1 MILQGLIKLARG
13 DAKGIEEFSG
23 TPEAFSASLAPLI
36 AFPLVGAFITA
47 ISGDWKAALVGLLSR
62 LCAVL
67 ALPLV
72 TYEFARLYGKNH
84 LWLRTATALNWCFW
98 LVLPAI
104 LVAALLGSVLVQFHL
119 PLARAELTVLGLIGL
134 YLLWNRWFVFKA
146 GLGLNIWRAGLML
159 LASLLITGLFAVLPW
174 LAGLP
179 MPGADVTS
187 LP

>member
-13 DAKGIEEFSG
+13 DAKEIEEFSG

-47 ISGDWKAALVGLLSR
+47 VGGDWKSALIGLLSR
-62 LCAVL
+62 FCAVL

-72 TYEFARLYGKNH
+72 AYEFARLFGKQS
-84 LWLRTATALNWCFW
+84 LWLRTATALNWSFW

-104 LVAALLGSVLVQFHL
+104 LVAALLGSILVQFGL
-119 PLARAELTVLGLIGL
+119 PLTRAELAVLGLIGL
-134 YLLWNRWFVFKA
+134 YLLWNRWFVFKS
-146 GLGLNIWRAGLML
+146 GLQLNISRALLML
-159 LASLLITGLFAVLPW
+159 AVSLIITGLFAVLPW
-174 LAGLP
+174 AAGLP
-179 MPGADVTS
+179 VPGADVTS

>member
-13 DAKGIEEFSG
+13 NAKGIEEFSG

-47 ISGDWKAALVGLLSR
+47 VSGDWKTALIGLLSR

-67 ALPLV
+67 ALPVV
-72 TYEFARLYGKNH
+72 TYEFARLFGKQT
-84 LWLRTATALNWCFW
+84 LWLRTATSLNWCFW

-104 LVAALLGSVLVQFHL
+104 LVAALLGSVVVQFGL
-119 PLARAELTVLGLIGL
+119 PLARAELVVLGLIGL
-134 YLLWNRWFVFKA
+134 YLLWNRWFVFKS
-146 GLGLNIWRAGLML
+146 GLQLNIWRALLML
-159 LASLLITGLFAVLPW
+159 AASLALTGLFAVVPW

>member
-47 ISGDWKAALVGLLSR
+47 LSGDWKAALIGLLSR
-62 LCAVL
+62 FCAVL

-72 TYEFARLYGKNH
+72 TYEFARLFSRQT

-104 LVAALLGSVLVQFHL
+104 FVAALLGSVIVTMGL
-119 PLARAELTVLGLIGL
+119 PVERAEIAVLGLIGL
-134 YLLWNRWFVFKA
+134 YLLWNRWFVFKS
-146 GLGLNIWRAGLML
+146 GLQLNGWRAGLIL
-159 LASLLITGLFAVLPW
+159 LASLVITALFAALPW
-174 LAGLP
+174 VAGVP
-179 MPGADVTS
+179 MPSANVTS

>member
-13 DAKGIEEFSG
+13 DAKGVEEFSG
-23 TPEAFSASLAPLI
+23 SVEAFSASLAPLI

-47 ISGDWKAALVGLLSR
+47 VSGDWKAALIGLLSR
-62 LCAVL
+62 FCAVL

-72 TYEFARLYGKNH
+72 TYEFARLYGKQQ

-98 LVLPAI
+98 LLLPAI
-104 LVAALLGSVLVQFHL
+104 LVAALLGSVLVTLGL
-119 PLARAELTVLGLIGL
+119 PLARAELAVLGLIGL
-134 YLLWNRWFVFKA
+134 YLFWNRWFVFKA
-146 GLGLNIWRAGLML
+146 GLQLNIWRALLML
-159 LASLLITGLFAVLPW
+159 LASLLITGLFAVVPW

-179 MPGADVTS
+179 VPGADITS

>member
-1 MILQGLIKLARG
+1 MILQGLFRLGRG
-13 DAKGIEEFSG
+13 DAKGIGEFSG

-36 AFPLVGAFITA
+36 AFPLVGALITA
-47 ISGDWKAALVGLLSR
+47 VGGDWKAALIALLSR
-62 LCAVL
+62 VCAVL
-67 ALPLV
+67 ALPVV
-72 TYEFARLYGKNH
+72 TYEFARLYGKPH

-104 LVAALLGSVLVQFHL
+104 LVAAFLGSVLVQAGFL
-119 PLARAELTVLGLIGL
+119 LGRAEMLVLGLIGL

-146 GLGLNIWRAGLML
+146 GLELNIWRALLML
-159 LASLLITGLFAVLPW
+159 AASLAVTGFFAMLPW

-179 MPGADVTS
+179 LPGVDMTS

>member
-13 DAKGIEEFSG
+13 DAKGLEEFSG

-47 ISGDWKAALVGLLSR
+47 VSGDWKGALLGLFSR

-67 ALPLV
+67 ALPMV
-72 TYEFARLYGKNH
+72 TYEFARLFGKQH
-84 LWLRTATALNWCFW
+84 LWLRTATSLNWCFW

-119 PLARAELTVLGLIGL
+119 PLAHAEMVVLGLIGL

-146 GLGLNIWRAGLML
+146 GLQLNIWRAGLML
-159 LASLLITGLFAVLPW
+159 LASLVITGLFALLPW

-179 MPGADVTS
+179 MPGAQITS